1 MFEKDRLIG
10 DKVRTKEV
18 ICKLIVPNQFVA
30 LASINTKGYGPEG
43 FGQMGLAAGGKG
55 QCPHL
60 IRGRG
65 GGFLTLWRLKV
76 NGCRLF
82 SQTRA
87 LLCLSTQW

>member
-43 FGQMGLAAGGKG
+43 FGQMGLAGGEKG

-60 IRGRG
+60 IRERG
-65 GGFLTLWRLKV
+65 GRFLTL
-76 NGCRLF
+76 
-82 SQTRA
+82 
-87 LLCLSTQW
+87 